1 MRVMTSSTNLKLAMR
16 LIQRSKKQPA
26 ISPNAFTLVELMV
39 VVTIVGILS
48 AVALPNFLSQ
58 ADKAKATEAKTQITS
73 ILKQAHAKYLEDGND
88 PETTIANMTSNYGAP
103 EDDQTLFNYA
113 TTAPTWADP
122 VYTVMAT
129 ANGNDGGLGTG
140 ANAKKIQGCVNF
152 DTGFVDMGSNLA
164 TTATAVDC
172 TP

>member
-1 MRVMTSSTNLKLAMR
+1 MTSSTSLKLALR
-16 LIQRSKKQPA
+16 LIQRSKKQAA

-73 ILKQAHAKYLEDGND
+73 ILKQAHAKYLEDGAN
-88 PETTIANMTSNYGAP
+88 PETTITNMTTNYGAP
-103 EDDQTLFNYA
+103 ADDTTLFNYA
-113 TTAPTWADP
+113 TTAPTWSDP

-129 ANGNDGGLGTG
+129 ANGTDGGLGTG
-140 ANAKKIQGCVNF
+140 NNAKRIRGCVNF

-164 TTATAVDC
+164 TTAAAVDC

>member
-1 MRVMTSSTNLKLAMR
+1 MTSSSSLKLALR
-16 LIQRSKKQPA
+16 LIQRPKHQPA
-26 ISPNAFTLVELMV
+26 VSPNAFTLVELMV

-73 ILKQAHAKYLEDGND
+73 ILKQAHAKYLEDGDD
-88 PETTIANMTSNYGAP
+88 PETTIGNMTSNYGAP
-103 EDDQTLFNYA
+103 ENGLTLFDYA
-113 TTAPTWADP
+113 TTAPDWTDP

-172 TP
+172 TPE